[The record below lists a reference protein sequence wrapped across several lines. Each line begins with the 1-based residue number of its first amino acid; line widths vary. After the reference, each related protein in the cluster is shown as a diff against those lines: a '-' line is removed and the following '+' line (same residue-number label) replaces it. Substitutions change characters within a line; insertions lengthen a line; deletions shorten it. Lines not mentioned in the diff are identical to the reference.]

1 MNKWLYTVLLLVAGS
16 AAAETAGLENADCT
30 KMKTY
35 KLRTECLE
43 AQGKTEAQL
52 AREHGVQDNSQRLL
66 DSAVEEDRSKPS
78 QPAIVPRKNIKDG
91 DMNIFKAQAV
101 IESSHKEIA
110 DCRTSYDV
118 YWESD
123 PEKVRPCLREM
134 LSIVAPGSDL
144 DAARKFITS
153 PENVKKISQTELA
166 MIAFNMKE
174 MAKHVEYLTYR
185 IKSKNEK
192 VFP

>member
-1 MNKWLYTVLLLVAGS
+1 MALHRPAAGGRQRS
-16 AAAETAGLENADCT
+16 SRNCSLA
-30 KMKTY
+30 
-35 KLRTECLE
+35 

-52 AREHGVQDNSQRLL
+52 AKEHGVQDKSPRLL